1 MCYVVVIIII
11 MTVLFPVN
19 LGDAE
24 EATTVFGEAA
34 SFCIQKQYLNCST
47 SPNLSAEDCNVVAT
61 KHSVSEDVSPRQLRL
76 MQGLKDI
83 AANPH
88 GSSIIGGAASQ
99 LISSGSSNM
108 SFYNTPSPM
117 ATQVTV

>member
-1 MCYVVVIIII
+1 

-19 LGDAE
+19 LGAAE

-47 SPNLSAEDCNVVAT
+47 SQYLSAEDCHVVAT
-61 KHSVSEDVSPRQLRL
+61 RHSVSEDMSPRQLRQ

-88 GSSIIGGAASQ
+88 GSSIGAAGQ
-99 LISSGSSNM
+99 LTSSGSSNM

-117 ATQVTV
+117 ATQVTVCSFLLES